1 MITKCY
7 IKNSMA
13 SSRDTVAAKRVKVVK
28 SFYWQSYHSCLNG
41 NLKFVSCHII
51 RIISA
56 VIVILQ

>member
-1 MITKCY
+1 
-7 IKNSMA
+7 MA